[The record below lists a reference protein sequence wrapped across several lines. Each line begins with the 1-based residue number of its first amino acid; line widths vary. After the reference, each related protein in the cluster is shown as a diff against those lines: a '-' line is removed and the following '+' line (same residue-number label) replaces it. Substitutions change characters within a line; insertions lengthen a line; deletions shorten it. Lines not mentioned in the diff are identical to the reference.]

1 MAAIVGIVN
10 RCCLTIETR
19 CTCRSQPNK
28 SKLALYKPLLNFY
41 SHLKQLYI
49 NNKTERF
56 SHKGGC
62 GVCGSTHI
70 KAFKE
75 EVAWATDRRLRV
87 ISNIMLF
94 KTVILLRN

>member
-10 RCCLTIETR
+10 RCCLTIEVR

-28 SKLALYKPLLNFY
+28 SKLALYNPLLHFY
-41 SHLKQLYI
+41 SHIKQLYI
-49 NNKTERF
+49 SNKTERF
-56 SHKGGC
+56 SYKGGC
-62 GVCGSTHI
+62 VVCGSTHI

-75 EVAWATDRRLRV
+75 ELAWATHKWFWL

-94 KTVILLRN
+94 ITVVPLRN